1 MVNEPVTCM
10 ILPFMTTLSCHL
22 SVKQKS
28 KSGLIAKST
37 KGFSL
42 IESVAALA
50 CLAVFTLLLISA
62 WHTGWDTGDDK
73 EQARALKLLELAEEK
88 AQQPQSNAPAPMH
101 AKPDSANTPD

>member
-1 MVNEPVTCM
+1 MFV
-10 ILPFMTTLSCHL
+10 PFMTALSFHR
-22 SVKQKS
+22 SMKQKS
-28 KSGLIAKST
+28 KSKSSSRST

-50 CLAVFTLLLISA
+50 CLAVFTILLISA

-73 EQARALKLLELAEEK
+73 EQARALKLQKLAEEK
-88 AQQPQSNAPAPMH
+88 ALQPQPKAPAPMP